1 MNQQRRDLES
11 AQSESLQLASQL
23 TQAISERDSN
33 SAHVLELSQRFQ
45 KSERENKLLQQQ
57 LDDLGRQVQFLLR
70 EGARRDDPTIPA
82 DEEMENIAPA
92 QDVDAIIT
100 NNLVLFK
107 TIPALQ
113 EQNQR
118 LLKITRDMGMQM
130 EAEEKAYKEVLER
143 EQTEAIREAHEAI
156 QALQTQLENQQKSHQ
171 TTIQAYAKE
180 RDTLKTMLS
189 HLQKGTGARVNGHPV
204 EVEGTTSSGKEDT
217 SDTQNTLEAF
227 KHELTIDSVKLREEV
242 MSYQREVGQLG
253 AALAK
258 ANAKVDTLN
267 GKSPSILHQCVVL
280 NLAYL

>member
-189 HLQKGTGARVNGHPV
+189 HLQKGTGARVNGHSA
-204 EVEGTTSSGKEDT
+204 EVEGAASSGKEDT

-267 GKSPSILHQCVVL
+267 GKSPSIFHQCAVL
-280 NLAYL
+280 NLVYL